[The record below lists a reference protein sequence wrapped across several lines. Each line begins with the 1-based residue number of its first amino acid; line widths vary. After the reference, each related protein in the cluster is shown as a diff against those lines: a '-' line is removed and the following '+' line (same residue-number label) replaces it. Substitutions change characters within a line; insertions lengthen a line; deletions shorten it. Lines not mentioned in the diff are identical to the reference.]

1 MKQAA
6 KPPETLKP
14 LEPLEP
20 LKPLELLKLLEH
32 LEHLELASRTHP
44 FSTLAAIFRQHLH
57 RQDRL

>member
-20 LKPLELLKLLEH
+20 LEPLKPLELLKL

-44 FSTLAAIFRQHLH
+44 FSTLAAIFRQHLY